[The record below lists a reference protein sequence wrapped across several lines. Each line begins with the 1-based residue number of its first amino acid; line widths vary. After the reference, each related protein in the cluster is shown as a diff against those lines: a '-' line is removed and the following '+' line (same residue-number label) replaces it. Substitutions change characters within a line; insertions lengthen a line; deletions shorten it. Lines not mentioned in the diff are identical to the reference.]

1 MIVDP
6 HCTVLN
12 WNVRG
17 LNNPAHRQVVK
28 DLVADNACS
37 VICIQETKLSS
48 VDDALISVSDHCP
61 MILSCS
67 PTSRRYKGFRFESYW
82 LQMPE
87 FKEIVAQSWVR
98 PVSAS
103 NKVRALHIKLSRLAK
118 ALKKWHRQRMAESRR
133 EEKQAQELVLRLDQ
147 TQDQLQLTETEFL
160 ACKEVKGKILA
171 LAAIR
176 KIRIRQRSRLTWIC
190 AGDVKDRRWRPEGGE
205 WEPIKIPH
213 RTLAYVPKSTGNPS
227 HLTRSRP
234 PSYRQAIG
242 LRN

>member
-1 MIVDP
+1 MTGVYGPQAEADKVVFMQELRDVQQTAGDRWLLLGDFNLIYRMCDKNNDRINRNLMNSFRR
-6 HCTVLN
+6 VLDDIEMKKIHLHGPRFT
-12 WNVRG
+12 WTSGTKSPTQTKIDHIFASKEWG
-17 LNNPAHRQVVK
+17 LLYPECHLQA
-28 DLVADNACS
+28 AGS
-37 VICIQETKLSS
+37 
-48 VDDALISVSDHCP
+48 SVSDHCP

-147 TQDQLQLTETEFL
+147 TQDQLQLTET
-160 ACKEVKGKILA
+160 
-171 LAAIR
+171 
-176 KIRIRQRSRLTWIC
+176 
-190 AGDVKDRRWRPEGGE
+190 
-205 WEPIKIPH
+205 
-213 RTLAYVPKSTGNPS
+213 
-227 HLTRSRP
+227 
-234 PSYRQAIG
+234 
-242 LRN
+242 